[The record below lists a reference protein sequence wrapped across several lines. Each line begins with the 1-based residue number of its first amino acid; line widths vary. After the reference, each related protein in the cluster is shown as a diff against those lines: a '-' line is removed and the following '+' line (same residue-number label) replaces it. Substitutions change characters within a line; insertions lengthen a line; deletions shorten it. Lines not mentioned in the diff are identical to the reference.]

1 VITVGVDL
9 AAEPKTTAVAV
20 LDWAAG
26 PTVTAL
32 RCPADDAAIVT
43 RTGNAAKIG
52 LDCPLGWP
60 EPFVEFVLAHRAG
73 QETASADS
81 VAARRPLAYR
91 ATDVYCQQQ
100 GLRPLSVSADRIAHA
115 AFRAVALLPKLG
127 AGVDRSG
134 AGLVVETYPA
144 GSLRRWGMLSRGYK
158 RTAGQPLLVETA
170 ERLADTIGLRFSESA
185 DRELFA
191 TSDHAFDAVVAA
203 LTARLATI
211 KGAVDPIPP
220 DCAGRARVEGWIAL
234 PTTESLDLLRR

>member
-1 VITVGVDL
+1 MITVGVDL

-20 LDWAAG
+20 LDWSAG
-26 PTVTAL
+26 PTVSAL
-32 RCPADDAAIVT
+32 RCPADDAMIVT
-43 RTGNAAKIG
+43 LAAGARKIG

-73 QETASADS
+73 RATAPADS
-81 VAARRPLAYR
+81 VTARRPLAYR

-127 AGVDRSG
+127 AGADRSG

-144 GSLRRWGMLSRGYK
+144 GSLRRWGLSSRGYK
-158 RTAGQPLLVETA
+158 QTAGRALLSETA
-170 ERLADTIGLRFSESA
+170 ARLCDATGVRFSRSVEQ
-185 DRELFA
+185 DLFT

-203 LTARLATI
+203 LTARVATI
-211 KGAVDPIPP
+211 PGGVDPIPAEHA
-220 DCAGRARVEGWIAL
+220 DLARVEGWIAL
-234 PTTESLDLLRR
+234 PAAGSLRWLR